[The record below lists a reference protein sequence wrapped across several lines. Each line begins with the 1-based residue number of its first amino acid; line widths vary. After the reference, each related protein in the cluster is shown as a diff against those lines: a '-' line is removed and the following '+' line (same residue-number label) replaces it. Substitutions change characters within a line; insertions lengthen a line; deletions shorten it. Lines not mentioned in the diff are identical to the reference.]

1 MEKEE
6 ILVRVVKGD
15 WRTNETLFLSEPV
28 TVARA
33 LEMEKEMVP
42 LLPPRGSGD
51 SVLVKFVED
60 RGPDYDY
67 MSCGGWMIF
76 THREIFLSVS

>member
-6 ILVRVVKGD
+6 VLVRVVKGD
-15 WRTNETLFLSEPV
+15 WRTNETIFLSEPV
-28 TVARA
+28 TVAQA

-42 LLPPRGSGD
+42 LLSPRGSGD
-51 SVLVKFVED
+51 SILVKFVDD

-76 THREIFLSVS
+76 THSERVPW

>member
-6 ILVRVVKGD
+6 VYVRVVKGN

-28 TVARA
+28 TVAKA
-33 LEMEKEMVP
+33 LEMGKEMVP
-42 LLPPRGSGD
+42 HLAPRGSGD
-51 SVLVKFVED
+51 SILVKFVED
-60 RGPDYDY
+60 RGPTFDY

-76 THREIFLSVS
+76 THCERVL

>member
-6 ILVRVVKGD
+6 VLVRVIKGN
-15 WRTNETLFLSEPV
+15 WRTNETLFKSDPV
-28 TVARA
+28 TVERA

-42 LLPPRGSGD
+42 YLAPRGSGE

-60 RGPDYDY
+60 RGEDYDY

-76 THREIFLSVS
+76 THRELFFEN